1 VRQDF
6 PTLEKGDLEHL
17 QIKLEPHEVCIR
29 FDLRQPIGRLLEYTR
44 FFLTVM
50 QRQFEA
56 VGGSVMRPRRLGD
69 KWRLYLRALDAKSD
83 GASYAEMAEV
93 FFPPERVDPDADSTK
108 MVEGILRRA
117 KRMTRPSVYAK
128 IPGV

>member
-1 VRQDF
+1 M
-6 PTLEKGDLEHL
+6 G
-17 QIKLEPHEVCIR
+17 KL
-29 FDLRQPIGRLLEYTR
+29 LKYTRLL
-44 FFLTVM
+44 LTVM

-56 VGGSVMRPRRLGD
+56 AGGSVIRPRRLGD

-83 GASYAEMAEV
+83 GASYAEMAKV
-93 FFPPERVDPDADSTK
+93 FFPPERVDRDADPTK

-128 IPGV
+128 IPGD